1 MVRLCCIYR
10 KYTGDEGWC
19 FPTMWPVFEI
29 VLEGISELVEFVV
42 SVLYS
47 AKNDIVSQ
55 I

>member
-1 MVRLCCIYR
+1 MQWWSR
-10 KYTGDEGWC
+10 
-19 FPTMWPVFEI
+19 FPTMWPIFEI

-47 AKNDIVSQ
+47 AKDDIVSQ